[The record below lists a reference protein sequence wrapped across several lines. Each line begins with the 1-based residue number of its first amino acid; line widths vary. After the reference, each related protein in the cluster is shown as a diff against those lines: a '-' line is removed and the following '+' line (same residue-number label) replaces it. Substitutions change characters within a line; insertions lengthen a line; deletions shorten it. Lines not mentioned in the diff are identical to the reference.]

1 MLLKDWSP
9 WHRALR
15 YRRIPVLVGIAPIPN
30 GRGGL
35 SRRQRCRPEY
45 SKPNAETYC
54 GSNSPPPTAATMP
67 AATAAVPATTTTA
80 VPATTTAA
88 VPATTTGVP
97 AAATA
102 VATLSE

>member
-15 YRRIPVLVGIAPIPN
+15 YRRIPALEGIAPIPN
-30 GRGGL
+30 GGWRRL

-45 SKPNAETYC
+45 SKANAETYC

-67 AATAAVPATTTTA
+67 AATTA
-80 VPATTTAA
+80 VPATATTAA